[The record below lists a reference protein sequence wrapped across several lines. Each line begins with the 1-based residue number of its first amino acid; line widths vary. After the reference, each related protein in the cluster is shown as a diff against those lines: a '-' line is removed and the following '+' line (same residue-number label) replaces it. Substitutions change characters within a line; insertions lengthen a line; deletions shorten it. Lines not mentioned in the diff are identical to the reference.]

1 MEIGKEKIRK
11 QIMAL
16 SLSIRL
22 IYTSMIKGNTTSLK
36 CKVDMSTICNRITC
50 SATDIVALLSHRI
63 TAKLN

>member
-36 CKVDMSTICNRITC
+36 CKVDMYTICNRITC
-50 SATDIVALLSHRI
+50 SATDIVAL
-63 TAKLN
+63 

>member
-11 QIMAL
+11 KIMAL

-36 CKVDMSTICNRITC
+36 CKMDMSTICNRITC
-50 SATDIVALLSHRI
+50 SATDIVAL
-63 TAKLN
+63 